1 MTPDQLRSAGIRIFG
16 RKKWVPQLARSLG
29 IDRGTVYR
37 LLKRPQIDG
46 IYSVAVT
53 GMLEHNKRQ
62 RELERAARAMLPRR
76 NPPSPKKASARQG
89 EK

>member
-1 MTPDQLRSAGIRIFG
+1 MTPDQLRSAGIKIFG

-37 LLKRPQIDG
+37 QLKRDEIEG
-46 IYSVAVT
+46 VYSVAIA

-62 RELERAARAMLPRR
+62 RELERAARAMMPRKRR
-76 NPPSPKKASARQG
+76 NRSVK
-89 EK
+89 